1 MVGNLVKRGE
11 QMQNL
16 MSESFTLPCG
26 QVVKNRF
33 CKAAMTERIA
43 KGDNLAH
50 QGHANLYDRWAEGNI
65 GILLT
70 GNVQIDRKN
79 LEGPANVVIDKNN
92 YKEQYDELKAWSAAG
107 TKDNTQ
113 LWMQISHAGRQTPGE
128 INSSPLAPS
137 NIGLKIPGK
146 NYGIPTPMTEEDI
159 LDVID
164 RFVFTAKIARETGFT
179 GVQFHSAH
187 GYLLSEF
194 LSPDINNRTDAW
206 GGSIENRARLHLEII
221 NKCRKEVGEDFPI
234 SIKLNSADF
243 QKGGFTADESIQVA
257 QMLENAGVDIIEIS
271 GGTYEQPKLIGVDD
285 LTINPKRSEQRKES
299 TIAREAYFLEYAQD
313 IRKAVSLPLMV
324 TGGFRT
330 REGIEDALQSNVCQ
344 IVGIGRPL
352 CADPYCI
359 KKMIAG
365 ELEALPSFE
374 KTLSLGPSILSP
386 SSPFTII
393 KVINAFGAM
402 AWFYQQ
408 IKNMA
413 KGLMPNHKQK
423 LFNAFRADMKA
434 DKLAIKDYLD
444 NS

>member
-1 MVGNLVKRGE
+1 
-11 QMQNL
+11 
-16 MSESFTLPCG
+16 MSELINESFTLPCG
-26 QVVKNRF
+26 QVIKNRI

-43 KGDNLAH
+43 KGNNLAH
-50 QGHANLYDRWAEGNI
+50 QGHANLYDRWADGNI
-65 GILLT
+65 GISLT
-70 GNVQIDRKN
+70 GNVQVDRRN
-79 LEGPANVVIDKNN
+79 LEGPANVAIDKNN
-92 YKEQYDELKAWSAAG
+92 YKEQFDALKAWSKAG
-107 TKDNTQ
+107 TKNNTQ

-137 NIGLKIPGK
+137 DIGLKIPGK
-146 NYGIPTPMTEEDI
+146 NFGTPTPMTEENI

-164 RFVFTAKIARETGFT
+164 RFVFTAKIARDTGFT

-206 GGSIENRARLHLEII
+206 GGSIENRTRIHLEII
-221 NKCRKEVGEDFPI
+221 KRCRQEVGEDYPI
-234 SIKLNSADF
+234 SVKLNSADF
-243 QKGGFTADESIQVA
+243 QKGGFSPDESIKVA

-271 GGTYEQPKLIGVDD
+271 GGTYEQPKLIGVEAS
-285 LTINPKRSEQRKES
+285 INAKRSEKRKES

-313 IRKAVSLPLMV
+313 IRKAVSIPLMV

-330 REGIEDALQSNVCQ
+330 REGINDALQSNVCQ

-359 KKMIAG
+359 KKMISG
-365 ELEALPSFE
+365 ELETLPSFE
-374 KTLSLGPSILSP
+374 KTLSLGPFILSP
-386 SSPFTII
+386 SSPFTLI
-393 KVINAFGAM
+393 KVINAFASM

-413 KGLMPNHKQK
+413 KGLMPNQEQK
-423 LFNAFRADMKA
+423 LFNAFTADMKA
-434 DKLAIKDYLD
+434 DKLALKDYLK
-444 NS
+444 NK

>member
-1 MVGNLVKRGE
+1 
-11 QMQNL
+11 

-26 QVVKNRF
+26 QVVKNRV

-43 KGDNLAH
+43 KGNNLAH
-50 QGHANLYDRWAEGNI
+50 QGHANLYEIWAQGNI
-65 GILLT
+65 GISLT
-70 GNVQIDRKN
+70 GNVQVDRRN
-79 LEGPANVVIDKNN
+79 LEGPANVAIDQNN
-92 YKEQYDELKAWSAAG
+92 YKDQYEALKAWSAAG
-107 TKDNTQ
+107 TKNNTQ

-128 INSSPLAPS
+128 INSSPMAPS
-137 NIGLKIPGK
+137 DIGLKIPGK
-146 NYGIPTPMTEEDI
+146 NFGTPTPMTEEDI

-164 RFVFTAKIARETGFT
+164 RFVFTAKIARDTGFT

-206 GGSIENRARLHLEII
+206 GGSIENRARIHLEII
-221 NKCRKEVGEDFPI
+221 KRCRQEVGEDFPI
-234 SIKLNSADF
+234 SVKLNSADF
-243 QKGGFTADESIQVA
+243 QKGGFSPDESIKVA
-257 QMLENAGVDIIEIS
+257 KMLENAGVDIIEIS
-271 GGTYEQPKLIGVDD
+271 GGTYEQPKLIGVEAS
-285 LTINPKRSEQRKES
+285 INAKRSEKRKES

-313 IRKAVSLPLMV
+313 IRKAVSIPLMV

-330 REGIEDALQSNVCQ
+330 REGINDALQSNVCQ

-359 KKMIAG
+359 KKMISG
-365 ELEALPSFE
+365 ELETLPSFE

-386 SSPFTII
+386 SSPFTLI
-393 KVINAFGAM
+393 KVINAFASM

-413 KGLMPNHKQK
+413 KGLMPNQEQK
-423 LFNAFRADMKA
+423 LFNAFRADLKA
-434 DKLAIKDYLD
+434 DKLALKDYL
-444 NS
+444 NSK

>member
-1 MVGNLVKRGE
+1 MP
-11 QMQNL
+11 NL
-16 MSESFTLPCG
+16 MNESFTLPCG
-26 QVVKNRF
+26 QVIKNRF

-43 KGDNLAH
+43 KGNNLAH
-50 QGHANLYDRWAEGNI
+50 QGHVNLYDRWAEGNI

-70 GNVQIDRKN
+70 GNVQVDRRN

-92 YKEQYDELKAWSAAG
+92 YKEQYDNLKAWSAAG
-107 TKDNTQ
+107 TKNNTQ

-128 INSSPLAPS
+128 VNSSPLAPS

-146 NYGIPTPMTEEDI
+146 NYGTPIPMTEEDI

-164 RFVFTAKIARETGFT
+164 RYVFTAKIARDTGFT

-206 GGSIENRARLHLEII
+206 GGSLENRARIHIEII

-234 SIKLNSADF
+234 SVKLNSADF

-257 QMLENAGVDIIEIS
+257 QMLEDAGVDIIEIS

-285 LTINPKRSEQRKES
+285 LTINPKRSEERKES

-344 IVGIGRPL
+344 MVGIGRPL

-365 ELEALPSFE
+365 EIETLPSFE

-413 KGLMPNHKQK
+413 NGLMPNHEQK
-423 LFNAFRADMKA
+423 LFNAFKADMKA
-434 DKLAIKDYLD
+434 DKLATKDYLD
-444 NS
+444 NN

>member
-1 MVGNLVKRGE
+1 
-11 QMQNL
+11 
-16 MSESFTLPCG
+16 MSYLINESFKLPCG
-26 QVVKNRF
+26 QVLKNRV

-43 KGDNLAH
+43 KGNNFAN
-50 QGHANLYDRWAEGNI
+50 QGHINLYDRWADGDI

-70 GNVQIDRKN
+70 GNVQVDRRN

-92 YKEQYDELKAWSAAG
+92 YKEQFDSLKAWSEAG
-107 TKDNTQ
+107 TKNNTQ

-128 INSSPLAPS
+128 INSSPMAPS

-146 NYGIPTPMTEEDI
+146 NYGTPTPMTEDDI
-159 LDVID
+159 LDVIE
-164 RFVFTAKIARETGFT
+164 RFVFTANIARETGFT

-194 LSPDINNRTDAW
+194 LSPDINDRTDAW
-206 GGSIENRARLHLEII
+206 GGSVENRARIHLEII
-221 NKCRKEVGEDFPI
+221 KRCRQEVGDDFPI
-234 SIKLNSADF
+234 SVKMNSADF
-243 QKGGFTADESIQVA
+243 QKGGFAPGDSIKVA

-299 TIAREAYFLEYAQD
+299 TIAREAYFLEYAKD
-313 IRKAVSLPLMV
+313 IRNAVSLPLMV

-330 REGIEDALQSNVCQ
+330 KEAMENALQSNVCQ

-352 CADPYCI
+352 CADPYCV

-365 ELEALPSFE
+365 ELETLPSFE

-413 KGLMPNHKQK
+413 KGLMPNHEQK

-434 DKLAIKDYLD
+434 DKLAIKDYLE
-444 NS
+444 NK

>member
-1 MVGNLVKRGE
+1 
-11 QMQNL
+11 
-16 MSESFTLPCG
+16 MSKLINESFTLPCG
-26 QVVKNRF
+26 QVIKNRI

-43 KGDNLAH
+43 KGNNLAH
-50 QGHANLYDRWAEGNI
+50 QGHANLYDRWADGNI
-65 GILLT
+65 GISLT
-70 GNVQIDRKN
+70 GNVQVDRRN
-79 LEGPANVVIDKNN
+79 LEGPANVAIDKNN
-92 YKEQYDELKAWSAAG
+92 YKEQFDALKAWSKAG
-107 TKDNTQ
+107 TKNNTQ

-128 INSSPLAPS
+128 INSAPMAPS
-137 NIGLKIPGK
+137 DIGLKIPGK
-146 NYGIPTPMTEEDI
+146 NFGTPTPMTEEDI

-164 RFVFTAKIARETGFT
+164 RFVFTAKIARDTGFT

-206 GGSIENRARLHLEII
+206 GGSIENRTRIHLEII
-221 NKCRKEVGEDFPI
+221 KRCRQEVGEDYPI
-234 SIKLNSADF
+234 SVKLNSADF
-243 QKGGFTADESIQVA
+243 QKGGFSPDESIKVA

-271 GGTYEQPKLIGVDD
+271 GGTYEQPKLIGVEAS
-285 LTINPKRSEQRKES
+285 INAKRSEKRKES

-313 IRKAVSLPLMV
+313 IRKAVSIPLMV

-330 REGIEDALQSNVCQ
+330 REGINDALQSNVCQ

-359 KKMIAG
+359 KKMISG
-365 ELEALPSFE
+365 ELETLPSFE

-386 SSPFTII
+386 SSPFTLI
-393 KVINAFGAM
+393 KVINAFASM

-413 KGLMPNHKQK
+413 KGLMPNQEQK
-423 LFNAFRADMKA
+423 LFNAFTADMKA
-434 DKLAIKDYLD
+434 DKLALKDYL
-444 NS
+444 NNK

>member
-1 MVGNLVKRGE
+1 
-11 QMQNL
+11 
-16 MSESFTLPCG
+16 MSKLINESFTLPCG
-26 QVVKNRF
+26 QVIKNRI

-43 KGDNLAH
+43 KGNNLAH
-50 QGHANLYDRWAEGNI
+50 QGHANLYDRWADGNI
-65 GILLT
+65 GISLT
-70 GNVQIDRKN
+70 GNVQVDRRN
-79 LEGPANVVIDKNN
+79 LEGPANVAIDKNN
-92 YKEQYDELKAWSAAG
+92 YKEQFDALKAWSKAG
-107 TKDNTQ
+107 TKNNTQ

-128 INSSPLAPS
+128 INSAPMAPS
-137 NIGLKIPGK
+137 DIGLKIPGK
-146 NYGIPTPMTEEDI
+146 NFGTPTPMTEEDI

-164 RFVFTAKIARETGFT
+164 RFVFTAKIARDTGFT

-206 GGSIENRARLHLEII
+206 GGSIENRTRIHLEII
-221 NKCRKEVGEDFPI
+221 KRCRQEVGEDYPI
-234 SIKLNSADF
+234 SVKLNSADF
-243 QKGGFTADESIQVA
+243 QKGGFSPDESIKVA

-271 GGTYEQPKLIGVDD
+271 GGTYEQPKLIGVEAS
-285 LTINPKRSEQRKES
+285 INAKRSEKRKES

-313 IRKAVSLPLMV
+313 IRKAVSIPLMV

-330 REGIEDALQSNVCQ
+330 REGINDALQSNVCQ

-359 KKMIAG
+359 KKMISG
-365 ELEALPSFE
+365 ELETLPSFE

-386 SSPFTII
+386 SSPFTLI
-393 KVINAFGAM
+393 KVINAFASM

-413 KGLMPNHKQK
+413 KGLMPNQEQK
-423 LFNAFRADMKA
+423 LFNAFTADMKA
-434 DKLAIKDYLD
+434 DKLALKDYLK
-444 NS
+444 NK

>member
-1 MVGNLVKRGE
+1 
-11 QMQNL
+11 MQNL
-16 MSESFTLPCG
+16 INESFTLPCG
-26 QVVKNRF
+26 QVIKNRI

-43 KGDNLAH
+43 KGNNLAH
-50 QGHANLYDRWAEGNI
+50 QGHANLYDRWADGNI
-65 GILLT
+65 GISLT
-70 GNVQIDRKN
+70 GNVQVDRRN
-79 LEGPANVVIDKNN
+79 LEGPANVAIDKNN
-92 YKEQYDELKAWSAAG
+92 YKEQFESLKAWSKSG
-107 TKDNTQ
+107 TKNNTQ

-137 NIGLKIPGK
+137 DIRLKIPGK
-146 NYGIPTPMTEEDI
+146 NYGTPTPMTEENI

-194 LSPDINNRTDAW
+194 LSPDINNRNDAW
-206 GGSIENRARLHLEII
+206 GGSIENRTRIHLEII
-221 NKCRKEVGEDFPI
+221 KRCRQEVGEDFPI
-234 SIKLNSADF
+234 SVKLNSTDF
-243 QKGGFTADESIQVA
+243 QKGGFSPDESIKVA
-257 QMLENAGVDIIEIS
+257 QILENAGVDIIEIS
-271 GGTYEQPKLIGVDD
+271 GGTYEQPKLIGIDAS
-285 LTINPKRSEQRKES
+285 INPKRSEKRKES
-299 TIAREAYFLEYAQD
+299 TIAREAYFLEYAKD
-313 IRKAVSLPLMV
+313 IRSAVSLPLMV

-330 REGIEDALQSNVCQ
+330 RDGIEEALRSNVCQ

-359 KKMIAG
+359 KKLIAG
-365 ELEALPSFE
+365 ELENLPSFE

-386 SSPFTII
+386 SSPFTLI

-413 KGLMPNHKQK
+413 KGLMPNQEQK
-423 LFNAFRADMKA
+423 LFNAFKADMKA
-434 DKLAIKDYLD
+434 DKVALKDYL
-444 NS
+444 NSK

>member
-1 MVGNLVKRGE
+1 MN
-11 QMQNL
+11 
-16 MSESFTLPCG
+16 ESFTLPCG
-26 QVVKNRF
+26 QVIKNRI

-43 KGDNLAH
+43 RGDNLAH
-50 QGHANLYDRWAEGNI
+50 QGHVNLYKKWAEGDV

-70 GNVQIDRKN
+70 GNVQVDHRN

-92 YKEQYDELKAWSAAG
+92 YKKQFDVLKAWSGAG

-128 INSSPLAPS
+128 INSTPLAPS
-137 NIGLKIPGK
+137 NIGLKIPGR
-146 NYGIPTPMTEEDI
+146 NYGTPKPMTEEDI

-179 GVQFHSAH
+179 GVQLHSAH

-194 LSPDINNRTDAW
+194 LSPDINTRTDAW
-206 GGSIENRARLHLEII
+206 GGSLENRARIHLEII
-221 NKCRKEVGEDFPI
+221 KKCRAEVGRDFPI
-234 SIKLNSADF
+234 SVKLNSADF

-257 QMLENAGVDIIEIS
+257 KMFEDASVDIIEIS
-271 GGTYEQPKLIGVDD
+271 GGSYEQPKQIGADD
-285 LTINPKRSEQRKES
+285 LSINPDRSETRKES
-299 TIAREAYFLEYAQD
+299 TVAREAYFLEYANK
-313 IRKAVSLPLMV
+313 IRKAVCLPLMV

-330 REGIEDALQSNVCQ
+330 REGIENALQSNICQ
-344 IVGIGRPL
+344 IVGVGRPL

-359 KKMIAG
+359 QRMMAG
-365 ELEALPSFE
+365 NLDTLPSFE
-374 KTLSLGPSILSP
+374 KTLSLGPSIFSP
-386 SSPFTII
+386 SSPFTLIQ
-393 KVINAFGAM
+393 VINAFGAM

-408 IKNMA
+408 IKHMSE
-413 KGLMPNHKQK
+413 GLMPNYKQK

-444 NS
+444 SH

>member
-1 MVGNLVKRGE
+1 MP
-11 QMQNL
+11 NL

-26 QVVKNRF
+26 QVVKNRV

-43 KGDNLAH
+43 KGNNLAH

-70 GNVQIDRKN
+70 GNVQVDRKN
-79 LEGPANVVIDKNN
+79 LEGPANVVIDKSN
-92 YKEQYDELKAWSAAG
+92 YKEQYDALKAWSAAG

-137 NIGLKIPGK
+137 DIGLKIPGK
-146 NYGIPTPMTEEDI
+146 NYGTPTPMTEEDI

-352 CADPYCI
+352 CADPYCV
-359 KKMIAG
+359 KKMITG
-365 ELEALPSFE
+365 ELDVLPSFE

-413 KGLMPNHKQK
+413 KGLMPDHKQS
-423 LFNAFRADMKA
+423 LFNAFRADMKT

-444 NS
+444 NN